1 MLIGHRKNT
10 MKQFLKYFFIVTG
23 NIGKLTQEELH
34 IEAKIK
40 QKLGNGR
47 MRQELKYKCYTIWTM

>member
-40 QKLGNGR
+40 QKLGNAQSETR
-47 MRQELKYKCYTIWTM
+47 IKI